1 MQVVRVIWVD
11 SLDKDRNIV
20 KKKVCQIEG
29 DNKRVFIGA
38 LPRLKCNNLLVY
50 QAYYNFITKK
60 YEVESSALV

>member
-1 MQVVRVIWVD
+1 MFRAIWVD

-29 DNKRVFIGA
+29 DNKRVFISA
-38 LPRLKCNNLLVY
+38 LPRLKCSNLLVY

-60 YEVESSALV
+60 YEVE

>member
-1 MQVVRVIWVD
+1 MRKNIQVFRAIWVD
-11 SLDKDRNIV
+11 SLNKDRNIV

-38 LPRLKCNNLLVY
+38 LPRLKCSNLLVY

-60 YEVESSALV
+60 YEVE